1 MPAKHLHRGFTLIEM
16 VVVVVLIAILAVV
29 AAPRFFN
36 LQNDARSAV
45 LHGLKASMETAAAQV
60 YGKSV
65 VQGVDAEKLDEINV
79 DGHQIKTVYGYPLS
93 QFSGV
98 WETLL
103 KGSFGEV
110 PYKDPAD
117 YEWMWH
123 NPKPGNGLYFMPRHY
138 SNKSQGCYI
147 KYVAPVD
154 AGHGY
159 TLELVSDGC

>member
-1 MPAKHLHRGFTLIEM
+1 
-16 VVVVVLIAILAVV
+16 
-29 AAPRFFN
+29 
-36 LQNDARSAV
+36 
-45 LHGLKASMETAAAQV
+45 METAAAQV

-93 QFSGV
+93 QFKGV
-98 WETLL
+98 WGVLL
-103 KGSFGEV
+103 QGSFGEV
-110 PYKDPAD
+110 PEVNPSD

-123 NPKPGNGLYFMPRHY
+123 NPEAGKGLYFMPRHY

-154 AGHGY
+154 AGHEY
-159 TLELVSDGC
+159 TLEMVTDGC